1 MFALQSCSFPL
12 RRVFCVQNTI
22 REAHLSAVLYMC
34 RDVWIII
41 LFWKEADWIWI
52 LVHVRSLSR
61 SIQLM
66 CKCHRQKLFAYTL
79 LSLLILQRNVRR
91 DQRNQRYPAGG
102 MQSLSKN
109 QNRQK
114 FSRKMQRNYGR
125 GQWNDRKP
133 AVSVY
138 VRWNSWDLNWKYY

>member
-1 MFALQSCSFPL
+1 MYQAYLIHAEMSELSSFEKRL
-12 RRVFCVQNTI
+12 TEF
-22 REAHLSAVLYMC
+22 EYWYMH
-34 RDVWIII
+34 VN
-41 LFWKEADWIWI
+41 
-52 LVHVRSLSR
+52 VRSLTS
-61 SIQLM
+61 STQFM
-66 CKCHRQKLFAYTL
+66 FKCHRQKLFACSL

-91 DQRNQRYPAGG
+91 DQRNQRYPSGG

-133 AVSVY
+133 AVSV
-138 VRWNSWDLNWKYY
+138 W

>member
-1 MFALQSCSFPL
+1 MYSPKSEIWL
-12 RRVFCVQNTI
+12 RI
-22 REAHLSAVLYMC
+22 REVHVLGLLNACAGMSELSSFEKRLTEFEHRYMH
-34 RDVWIII
+34 
-41 LFWKEADWIWI
+41 
-52 LVHVRSLSR
+52 VHVRSLTS
-61 SIQLM
+61 STQLM

-91 DQRNQRYPAGG
+91 DQRNQRYPSGG

-133 AVSVY
+133 AVSVC
-138 VRWNSWDLNWKYY
+138 